1 MAYHNLHD
9 HHNNARIERL
19 VERADDLLREAE
31 SFAQYHSIPFRF
43 SLSADIGESALQE
56 EGRWS

>member
-19 VERADDLLREAE
+19 VEQADDLLREAE
-31 SFAQYHSIPFRF
+31 GIANFHNIPFRF
-43 SLSADIGESALQE
+43 SLSADIGESALE
-56 EGRWS
+56 PEGRWN